1 MEFQYSTQCRVEV
14 KGDRVTIIPRNQIPC
29 QIVFCLKEKN
39 QRRVNSHRWLFQA
52 FGDTLDPNVCILLDA
67 STVPVNHAFYY
78 LWDTF
83 SRDPAC
89 GCAVGEYK
97 TSSGSSL
104 LNPLVASQHF
114 EYKTKSMLDRPL
126 ESLFGHQFDSSG
138 ALSAYRLTAVQND
151 RQGYGPL
158 HKYFLTDI
166 TISGSNHRTEVLNT
180 NMALAEDR
188 ILSFELVNKKNCSW
202 KLLYVASAYA
212 EVDVPTHLSE
222 YLLQRR
228 RWLNG
233 NTFAS
238 LYSLLNFSRILQT
251 SHSLLRKMALSLQFA
266 YQAMSMSLTWFSI
279 VCILLPV
286 AVSICLT
293 IIFQQGLFYL
303 TFHIATISL
312 SDEFLY
318 GRTGYILAQFFRAIY
333 LLNLLF
339 SFILALGHRPAE
351 AHRFYSGV
359 SYLWTLLMV

>member
-1 MEFQYSTQCRVEV
+1 M
-14 KGDRVTIIPRNQIPC
+14 IPRGQVPC

-97 TSSGSSL
+97 TGSGSSL

-126 ESLFGHQFDSSG
+126 ESLFGHEFDSSG

-166 TISGSNHRTEVLNT
+166 TINGFNHRTEVLNT

-212 EVDVPTHLSE
+212 KVDVPTHLSE

-238 LYSLLNFSRILQT
+238 LYSLMNFSRILQT
-251 SHSLLRKMALSLQFA
+251 SHSRLRKMALSLQFA

-286 AVSICLT
+286 AVSIRLT
-293 IIFQQGLFYL
+293 IILQQGLFYL

-312 SDEFLY
+312 SDKSLY
-318 GRTGYILAQFFRAIY
+318 GRTGYILAQFFRTIY

-339 SFILALGHRPAE
+339 SFILALGNRPTE
-351 AHRFYSGV
+351 AHRFYCGV